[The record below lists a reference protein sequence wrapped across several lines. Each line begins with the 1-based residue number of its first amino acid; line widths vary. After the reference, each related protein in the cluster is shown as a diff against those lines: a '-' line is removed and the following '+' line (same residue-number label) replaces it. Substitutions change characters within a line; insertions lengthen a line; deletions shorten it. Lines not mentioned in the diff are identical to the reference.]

1 VSEKKIKNSID
12 AIEPETGAKER
23 MYQNILEKAQ
33 QSAPAEKKKKPVP
46 FVRYALPVAACI
58 CLLVGAAGLL
68 PRSTPGQTEPGGV
81 QIANPFVEVGS
92 AEDFG
97 SIGIT
102 LDAPAGAQNVQYTI
116 IDNEI
121 AEVRFALDGKSYTAR
136 ASDQSGDF
144 SGLFGSQEEIETIDA
159 ARNAVVSVVQV
170 DDTDI
175 YKVTWTDGK
184 VNYCLY
190 GTDGADQDQTRSVY
204 ESVVN

>member
-1 VSEKKIKNSID
+1 MSEKKIRDSID
-12 AIEPETGAKER
+12 AIEPEAGAKER

-46 FVRYALPVAACI
+46 FVRYALPIAACI

-68 PRSTPGQTEPGGV
+68 PRSTPGQPEPGDV

-92 AEDFG
+92 AEDFK
-97 SIGIT
+97 SIGIA
-102 LDAPAGAQNVQYTI
+102 LDAPAEAQNVQYTI

-121 AEVRFALDGKSYTAR
+121 AEVRFEMDGKSYTAR
-136 ASDQSGDF
+136 ASEQSGDF

-170 DDTDI
+170 DNSDI
-175 YKVTWTDGK
+175 YKVTWTNGK

-190 GTDGADQDQTRSVY
+190 GTDGADREQTIAVY
-204 ESVVN
+204 ESIKK